1 MLPLLSVMFVH
12 LLNAQQSQ
20 LLEKLEQQSE
30 EGITFADQAIYY
42 VFS

>member
-1 MLPLLSVMFVH
+1 MLPLFSVMYVH
-12 LLNAQQSQ
+12 LLYAQQSQ

-30 EGITFADQAIYY
+30 EGIISVDQAIYY